1 MAKQGFF
8 HKQTKTSSSDSDRA
22 SIESALA
29 VLKVLPVPTLA
40 VDGSGMVVMWNSA
53 MERVSGTSASAAIGK
68 TPARA
73 LSKSGPTPL
82 EKTLQRSQPVIED
95 AFDLVHPTTK
105 SPATYRFEARPF
117 PGGQRSAGAFAILTA
132 SEAPAHRSAQG
143 KLDRLAF
150 PVIEMD
156 RDYTLR
162 YVNPAAAAAAGSE
175 AQSMLGKK
183 CYDFFRNP
191 HCETPSCASRWAL
204 QSGAQK
210 TADTVV
216 QIGGRPVPIQ
226 YTSVPVRGPDGAID
240 GVMEAIVDTSHLVS
254 GGEANERQKQLEKAK
269 ERLASYLDA
278 LSIPIIATDG
288 NLTVEYVNRK
298 AAEMLS
304 RTSEECQRLRCHDL
318 LNLRDTNPA
327 SWMSATSSDSAFVR
341 ESSIRSSRGE
351 VLIEV
356 TSVPFADK
364 QGVTLGALVHVADI
378 TKRKKMLSDLTDFS
392 RQISQGDL
400 TVRAT
405 GDYPGDFGIIVQQ
418 FNDAAHS
425 QHDAVVDLRAG
436 LAQVGDSCRRILD
449 RNQSVARQTAQQGQA
464 LGDTSSTLE
473 EISSMT
479 KQTADNTLRASNLA
493 QGTRDSAQGGG
504 RAMGR
509 LNDAMSQIR
518 SAAESTSQ
526 IIRDINDIA
535 FQTNLLALNAAV
547 EAARAGDAGRGFAV
561 VAEEVRNLAQRSK
574 DAAKRTESLI
584 KKSVDL
590 ATGGVELSS
599 EVDRSLTGI
608 LDSVAQVADIVTEIA
623 GASQEQA
630 KGIEQVNR
638 AISQM
643 ERATQEASEAA
654 QDSSNAA
661 EELSGQAGALAGV
674 LDAYNVAVDFNQPSV
689 TGPLRSP
696 VIPRADLQRPGASS
710 SPREGAGAREA
721 SFGAPLRPSSAKAA
735 IPPALQSSPAPA
747 MSRPPP
753 IPSDDSDNDWVE
765 EDAAA
770 VPATMDAEAL
780 IPFDD
785 DRDFR
790 DF

>member
-1 MAKQGFF
+1 MNGFF
-8 HKQTKTSSSDSDRA
+8 NKKTRQSAEENDRSA
-22 SIESALA
+22 TEAALA
-29 VLKVLPVPTLA
+29 VLKALPIPSFA
-40 VDGSGMVVMWNSA
+40 VDGSGIVVMWNHA
-53 MERVSGTSASAAIGK
+53 MERASGTSASGALGK
-68 TPARA
+68 TAARA
-73 LSKSGPTPL
+73 LAQSGPTPL
-82 EKTLQRSQPVIED
+82 DKSIQRSQPVIDE
-95 AFDLVHPTTK
+95 AFRIVHPTTNVK
-105 SPATYRFEARPF
+105 STYRFEARPL
-117 PGGQRSAGAFAILTA
+117 PSGRKIAGAFAVLTA
-132 SEAPAHRSAQG
+132 SEDPAHLSAQS
-143 KLDRLAF
+143 KLDRLSF
-150 PVIEMD
+150 PIIEMD

-162 YVNPAAAAAAGSE
+162 YVNPAAAAAAG
-175 AQSMLGKK
+175 ADPQSMLGKK

-204 QSGAQK
+204 QSGVQK

-226 YTSVPVRGPDGAID
+226 YTSVPIRGPDGAID
-240 GVMEAIVDTSHLVS
+240 GVMEAIVDTSHLKGQNTETS
-254 GGEANERQKQLEKAK
+254 QQQQALEKAK
-269 ERLASYLDA
+269 ERLSAYLDA
-278 LSIPIIATDG
+278 LNIPIIATDG
-288 NLTVEYVNRK
+288 NLTVEYVNRS
-298 AAEMLS
+298 ASTLLG
-304 RTSEECQRLRCHDL
+304 RTPEECQARSCHDL

-327 SWMSATSSDSAFVR
+327 SWMSATSFDSAFVR
-341 ESSIRSSRGE
+341 ETSVRSSKGE
-351 VLIEV
+351 VIVEV
-356 TSVPFADK
+356 TSVPFTDK
-364 QGVTLGALVHVADI
+364 QGVTRGALVHLSDI
-378 TKRKKMLSDLTDFS
+378 TKRKKMLSDLADFS

-400 TVRAT
+400 TARAK
-405 GDYPGDFGIIVQQ
+405 GDYPGDFGVIVQQ

-425 QHDAVVDLRAG
+425 QHDAVVDLRGG

-449 RNQSVARQTAQQGQA
+449 RNQSVARQTAQQSQA

-473 EISSMT
+473 QISSMT

-493 QGTRDSAQGGG
+493 QGTRDAAQGGG

-509 LNDAMSQIR
+509 LNGAMSQIR

-584 KKSVDL
+584 RQSVDL
-590 ATGGVELSS
+590 ATGGVELSA
-599 EVDRSLTGI
+599 EVDRGLTGI

-643 ERATQEASEAA
+643 ERATQEASAAA
-654 QDSSNAA
+654 QDSSHAA

-674 LDAYNVAVDFNQPSV
+674 LDAYNVAVDFRQPSV
-689 TGPLRSP
+689 SGPLRSP
-696 VIPRADLQRPGASS
+696 VIPHADVDRP
-710 SPREGAGAREA
+710 
-721 SFGAPLRPSSAKAA
+721 RPSSHAA
-735 IPPALQSSPAPA
+735 SGRAAPDRPKPVRPAPMPAALEPIAPALSTV
-747 MSRPPP
+747 RPPP
-753 IPSDDSDNDWVE
+753 PPPPAPFDDEWDD
-765 EDAAA
+765 EDAAPA
-770 VPATMDAEAL
+770 VMDAEAL